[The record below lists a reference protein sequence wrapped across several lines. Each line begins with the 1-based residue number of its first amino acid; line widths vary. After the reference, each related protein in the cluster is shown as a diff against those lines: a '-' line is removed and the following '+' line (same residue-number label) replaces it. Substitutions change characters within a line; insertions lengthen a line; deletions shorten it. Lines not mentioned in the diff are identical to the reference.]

1 MPSTLTASPAI
12 QPSSSS
18 PVQKPTSLRNA
29 HTYPPTNQSP
39 SSHPSPSS
47 PLVSAPRMNRSSSS
61 PSKTTRPAVV
71 NVASNL
77 IVKIRQGAHAM
88 SHIPTHHRR
97 ASDTSSHSSSSSS
110 EEEKA
115 GSEAAQPMASPIKN
129 MTRRNHSTWRCSSG
143 SPRTLQPTPDHQ
155 AEPFTYKDTFVCSGG
170 VNLPLLLRMT
180 RVSLVEVVESRAGIG
195 MGFGS
200 GKKVV
205 LDSEEISGPP
215 VKPVSPPSTPTSA
228 TSSPIFK
235 PASSSPYPSYP
246 SKRLNLDTAS
256 ASTSKTSITLS
267 PTKTHK
273 NVKKYT
279 VHIHYYASA
288 TIVASAGSSPTIDRS
303 ERNQPVALDR
313 AREGSIQG
321 LMTILSRRK
330 IPITQFLFARQV
342 VYWILAG
349 NLPHIETVDLGGMFS
364 SSQGKTRN

>member
-1 MPSTLTASPAI
+1 MMPSTLTASPAI

-39 SSHPSPSS
+39 SHPSPSS

-97 ASDTSSHSSSSSS
+97 TSDASSHSSSSSS
-110 EEEKA
+110 DEEKA

-155 AEPFTYKDTFVCSGG
+155 GEPFTYKDTFVCSGG

-205 LDSEEISGPP
+205 LDSEEWTCKISGPP
-215 VKPVSPPSTPTSA
+215 VQPVSPPSTPTSSA
-228 TSSPIFK
+228 ASTPISK
-235 PASSSPYPSYP
+235 PASLSPYPSYP

-273 NVKKYT
+273 NVKKFT

-288 TIVASAGSSPTIDRS
+288 TIVASAGSSPTFGRS

-321 LMTILSRRK
+321 LMTILSRREPK
-330 IPITQFLFARQV
+330 
-342 VYWILAG
+342 Y
-349 NLPHIETVDLGGMFS
+349 
-364 SSQGKTRN
+364 

>member
-47 PLVSAPRMNRSSSS
+47 PLVSAPRMSRSSSS

-97 ASDTSSHSSSSSS
+97 TSDASSHSSSSSS
-110 EEEKA
+110 DEEKA

-180 RVSLVEVVESRAGIG
+180 RVSLVEVVESQAGIG
-195 MGFGS
+195 MGWTC
-200 GKKVV
+200 K
-205 LDSEEISGPP
+205 ISGPP
-215 VKPVSPPSTPTSA
+215 VQPVSPPSTPTSSA
-228 TSSPIFK
+228 ASTPISK
-235 PASSSPYPSYP
+235 PASLSPYPSYP

-288 TIVASAGSSPTIDRS
+288 TIVASAGSSPTIGGS

-321 LMTILSRRK
+321 LMTILSRREPK
-330 IPITQFLFARQV
+330 
-342 VYWILAG
+342 Y
-349 NLPHIETVDLGGMFS
+349 
-364 SSQGKTRN
+364 

>member
-12 QPSSSS
+12 QPSNSS

-88 SHIPTHHRR
+88 SHIPSHHRR
-97 ASDTSSHSSSSSS
+97 TSDASSHSSSSSS
-110 EEEKA
+110 EEEKV
-115 GSEAAQPMASPIKN
+115 GGEAAQRMASPIKN
-129 MTRRNHSTWRCSSG
+129 ITQRNYSTWRCSSG
-143 SPRTLQPTPDHQ
+143 SPRTLQTTPDHQ
-155 AEPFTYKDTFVCSGG
+155 TEPFTYKDTFVCSGG

-180 RVSLVEVVESRAGIG
+180 KVSLVEVIESRAGIG

-205 LDSEEISGPP
+205 LDSEKWTCRISGPP
-215 VKPVSPPSTPTSA
+215 VQPVSPPSTPTSA
-228 TSSPIFK
+228 TSTPISK
-235 PASSSPYPSYP
+235 PASPSLYPSYP
-246 SKRLNLDTAS
+246 SKRLNFDTAS

-273 NVKKYT
+273 NVRKFT

-288 TIVASAGSSPTIDRS
+288 TIVASAGGSPMIGKS
-303 ERNQPVALDR
+303 ECNQPVALDR

-321 LMTILSRRK
+321 LMTILSRREPK
-330 IPITQFLFARQV
+330 
-342 VYWILAG
+342 Y
-349 NLPHIETVDLGGMFS
+349 
-364 SSQGKTRN
+364 

>member
-1 MPSTLTASPAI
+1 
-12 QPSSSS
+12 
-18 PVQKPTSLRNA
+18 
-29 HTYPPTNQSP
+29 
-39 SSHPSPSS
+39 
-47 PLVSAPRMNRSSSS
+47 
-61 PSKTTRPAVV
+61 
-71 NVASNL
+71 
-77 IVKIRQGAHAM
+77 M

-97 ASDTSSHSSSSSS
+97 TSDASSHSSSSSS
-110 EEEKA
+110 DEEKA
-115 GSEAAQPMASPIKN
+115 GSKAAQPMASPIKN

-143 SPRTLQPTPDHQ
+143 SPRTLQTTPDHQ
-155 AEPFTYKDTFVCSGG
+155 AELFTYKDTFVCSGG

-205 LDSEEISGPP
+205 VDSEEWVFPQTVLNIDSWLWTHRWTCRISGPP
-215 VKPVSPPSTPTSA
+215 VPPVSPPSTPTSA
-228 TSSPIFK
+228 MSSPIFK

-273 NVKKYT
+273 NVKKFT

-288 TIVASAGSSPTIDRS
+288 TIVASAGSSPTFGRS
-303 ERNQPVALDR
+303 ECNQPVALDR

-321 LMTILSRRK
+321 LMTILSRRE
-330 IPITQFLFARQV
+330 PE
-342 VYWILAG
+342 Y
-349 NLPHIETVDLGGMFS
+349 
-364 SSQGKTRN
+364 